1 MKTKLFVAMLL
12 AGSSMFA
19 ATHVSIGIGV
29 GGYGNGYRAAPPP
42 PVVAYAPPRPGP
54 GYTWVDGY
62 WDQVGPRRSWR
73 SGYWAVP
80 SYRGGYRVEGLNEN
94 NRHESD
100 VRNRNGN
107 YIGDRYGNSYSAK
120 DDKNRYAG
128 NRNNGNLTSGR
139 EGTDS
144 NRYNNGYNGNHTANL
159 NDQNRSGS
167 NNNQYNNG
175 SGRR

>member
-1 MKTKLFVAMLL
+1 YRPVNQSSQLSQHVTFRPVKCPSEVREKEIMKTKLFVAMLL

-73 SGYWAVP
+73 SGYWAAP
-80 SYRGGYRVEGLNEN
+80 SYRSGYRVERLNEN

-100 VRNRNGN
+100 VRNGNGN
-107 YIGDRYGNSYSAK
+107 YVGNRYG
-120 DDKNRYAG
+120 
-128 NRNNGNLTSGR
+128 
-139 EGTDS
+139 
-144 NRYNNGYNGNHTANL
+144 
-159 NDQNRSGS
+159 
-167 NNNQYNNG
+167 
-175 SGRR
+175 